1 MGEARNRGTYEERK
15 AAAIKR
21 NEEMKRKIEAQYIFN
36 EKMSSNINIRHYW
49 STVA

>member
-21 NEEMKRKIEAQYIFN
+21 NEEMKRKIEAEN
-36 EKMSSNINIRHYW
+36 KEKEKK
-49 STVA
+49 